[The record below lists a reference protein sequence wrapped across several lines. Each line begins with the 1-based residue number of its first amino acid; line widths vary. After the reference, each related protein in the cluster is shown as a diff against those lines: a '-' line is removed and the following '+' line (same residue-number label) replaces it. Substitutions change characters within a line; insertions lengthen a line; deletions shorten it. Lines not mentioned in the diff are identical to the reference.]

1 VSAVAALALAVVAVA
16 VVPRIVCSGRAGP
29 VSPRLLAALHM
40 VSLAGLALLPA
51 GGVVCAGLSLARPAA
66 GTAALAAHCG
76 PGTGAGLWLPAG
88 LALAALV
95 PLAWQAAR
103 VLGAARRTELDGMAL
118 AAARPRR
125 LRGGGVVWVL
135 PSADPAAYACG
146 LRRPK
151 AVVTSG
157 LLGLLDPA
165 EQRAVCEHEYAHV
178 RLGHP
183 RLLLAGAI
191 VARAYGFLPPVRH
204 AWSGLRR
211 ELEAA
216 ADDEAVRAAGA
227 GPVLSALARAALAR
241 SAAPGTAAAFGDPQH
256 LRYRIARLQEPR
268 PASRGASAL
277 TALGGLTLVTAF
289 TWSAC
294 GLARG
299 AVTAAGITACAGILA
314 AAGLRPVW
322 PIPTPSTTN
331 TAGSS
336 EAT

>member
-1 VSAVAALALAVVAVA
+1 MITAAALALAVAAVA
-16 VVPRIVCSGRAGP
+16 VVPRIVCRGRAGA

-51 GGVVCAGLSLARPAA
+51 GEVVCAGLGLARPAA
-66 GTAALAAHCG
+66 GTVGLAAHCG
-76 PGTGAGLWLPAG
+76 PGAGAGLWLPVG
-88 LALAALV
+88 LSLAALA

-103 VLGAARRTELDGMAL
+103 VLPAARRTELDGIAL
-118 AAARPRR
+118 AAAHPRR
-125 LRGGGVVWVL
+125 LHGGGVVWVL
-135 PSADPAAYACG
+135 PSAEPAAYACG
-146 LRRPK
+146 LRRPR

-157 LLGLLDPA
+157 LLALLGPA
-165 EQRAVCEHEYAHV
+165 EQQAVCEHENAHV

-183 RLLLAGAI
+183 RLLLAGAV

-216 ADDEAVRAAGA
+216 ADDEAVRAVGT

-241 SAAPGTAAAFGDPQH
+241 SAAPGAAAAFGDPQH
-256 LRYRIARLQEPR
+256 LRYRIARLQEPH

-277 TALGGLTLVTAF
+277 VTAGGLALITAF

-294 GLARG
+294 GLATG
-299 AVTAAGITACAGILA
+299 TATAAGIAACAAALA
-314 AAGLRPVW
+314 ATGLRPVW
-322 PIPTPSTTN
+322 P
-331 TAGSS
+331 SS
-336 EAT
+336 AERAAP